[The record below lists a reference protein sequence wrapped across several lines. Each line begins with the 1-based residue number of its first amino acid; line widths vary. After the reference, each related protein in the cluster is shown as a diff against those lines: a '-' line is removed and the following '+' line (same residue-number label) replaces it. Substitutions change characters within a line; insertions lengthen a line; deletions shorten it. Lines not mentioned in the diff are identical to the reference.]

1 MDRHDPA
8 PAQEPLDAEPRFGR
22 TLAPSQAHALVL
34 PGVAI
39 PKQITRRE
47 PLVVAAATLFTCGV
61 YAVPWLYRTS
71 IDANQA
77 RVGGPR
83 RPLVHALL
91 ALCTF
96 MIWTEV
102 FLIGLAADVRK
113 LPGRGANAR
122 DGGGHGKSMEIATLL
137 PWVAALAIVVP
148 PLVVVTLA
156 LGQAMLNAVAEEAL
170 DDHRADPA

>member
-1 MDRHDPA
+1 MDRQD
-8 PAQEPLDAEPRFGR
+8 QEEAEPRFGR
-22 TLAPSQAHALVL
+22 TIAPSQAHALVL

-71 IDANQA
+71 RDVNGS
-77 RVGGPR
+77 RLGPPR
-83 RPLVHALL
+83 RPLLHAIL

-102 FLIGLAADVRK
+102 FLITLAKDVRN
-113 LPGRGANAR
+113 LRGRGPR
-122 DGGGHGKSMEIATLL
+122 DDHRKSVEIATIL
-137 PWVAALAIVVP
+137 PWLAALAIVVP
-148 PLVVVTLA
+148 PLVVVTIA
-156 LGQAMLNAVAEEAL
+156 LGQAMLNAVADEAL
-170 DDHRADPA
+170 DDHGAEAAGY